1 MKKPELLS
9 PVGDLECLKAAIQNG
24 ADAVY
29 LGGSLFNARHSAT
42 NFDNDSLKESI
53 QYAKLRNVKVNL
65 TLNILIKND
74 EFEDAFNLAKAA
86 YEYGVDAIIVQDI
99 GLAKSLISCFPDLA
113 IHASTQMTAHNLESV
128 LELQKIGFKRVVLSR
143 ELPIEEIKYIKENS
157 NVELEVFIHGALC
170 ISYSGQCLFSSMVG
184 GRSGNRGKCAQP
196 CRLPYELYSD
206 DSSLDK
212 GYLLSPRDLCSL
224 DNLTDLIDAGIDCF
238 KIEGRMKTPEYVAT
252 VTRIYRKYIDQIL
265 ENKFSKSEINTDKT
279 DLLQVFNRGGFS
291 SGHQNISPNTS
302 LVYTEKANNMGIYLG
317 DVFDFNPNKGYIKST
332 LKAPLS
338 IGDTVSINN
347 SRYTVSELMI
357 DNKNIP
363 TANISDK
370 VTFGRVKGE
379 IKKNSKIYK
388 LESKALSSSAIN
400 SFSKE
405 YKKIHLEGTISIK
418 ENIPI
423 TLTVACTDNDS
434 FYSNLSHTIETN
446 IIPEK
451 ALSSPITEE
460 RIISQL
466 SKTGNTEFEFIKINV
481 DLDNN
486 LYIPNI
492 SSLNELRR
500 NMFSD
505 LEEIIMKENT
515 HLSNIECSKIS
526 LPENISSN
534 KSISLLLNNL
544 NCSFDYT
551 ILENI
556 DNIYIPFKFFIDK
569 LYKSTISN
577 ISKKFNTYVYFPT
590 ISRKDY
596 LNLIS
601 LNLDQIIS
609 DFKISGFVISNLGEL
624 KLVEKY
630 NLPKIANYTFNIT
643 NAYTINELINLGFT
657 KFTISPELDKL
668 SLLDNTKFK
677 NTEIIAYGNIPLMN
691 MNYCLLG
698 KSNKCY
704 KECKRLCN
712 QSSSNY
718 YIKDRLGIDFKIVPD
733 NTRCVTTIYNSKTL
747 SINTSDLNI
756 QNYRI
761 DILDETIDD
770 VQSAI
775 DSILSGN
782 KLEGKNY
789 TNGNLNRII

>member
-53 QYAKLRNVKVNL
+53 RYAKLRNVKVNL

-86 YEYGVDAIIVQDI
+86 YEYGVDAIIVQDL
-99 GLAKSLISCFPDLA
+99 GLAKSLISSFPDLP

-128 LELQKIGFKRVVLSR
+128 LELQKMGFKRVVLSR

-157 NVELEVFIHGALC
+157 NVELELFIHGALC

-206 DSSLDK
+206 DSSIDK

-224 DNLTDLIDAGIDCF
+224 DNLTDLINAGIDCF

-265 ENKFSKSEINTDKT
+265 ENKFNKSEIDTDKT

-291 SGHQNISPNTS
+291 TGHQNISPNTS

-338 IGDTVSINN
+338 IGDTISINN

-363 TANISDK
+363 TGNISDK
-370 VTFGRVKGE
+370 VTFGRVKGD

-388 LESKALSSSAIN
+388 LESKALSSSANN

-423 TLTVACTDNDS
+423 ILTVACTVNDS

-446 IIPEK
+446 IIPQK
-451 ALSSPITEE
+451 AISSPITEE

-466 SKTGNTEFEFIKINV
+466 SKTGNSEFEFTKINV

-500 NMFSD
+500 NMFSE

-515 HLSNIECSKIS
+515 HISSIECPKVS
-526 LPENISSN
+526 LIETTDNN
-534 KSISLLLNNL
+534 RSISLLLNNL
-544 NCSFDYT
+544 NYSFDYT

-569 LYKSTISN
+569 LYNSTISN
-577 ISKKFNTYVYFPT
+577 ISKKFNTYIYFPT

-609 DFKISGFVISNLGEL
+609 NFKISGFVLSNLGEL
-624 KLVEKY
+624 QLVKKY
-630 NLPKIANYTFNIT
+630 DLPKIANYTFNII
-643 NAYTINELINLGFT
+643 NAYTINELNNLGFT

-704 KECKRLCN
+704 KDCKRLCN
-712 QSSSNY
+712 QSSNY
-718 YIKDRLGIDFKIVPD
+718 YIKDRLGIDFKVVPD

-761 DILDETIDD
+761 DIIDETIDD
-770 VQSAI
+770 IQSAI
-775 DSILSGN
+775 NSILSGN